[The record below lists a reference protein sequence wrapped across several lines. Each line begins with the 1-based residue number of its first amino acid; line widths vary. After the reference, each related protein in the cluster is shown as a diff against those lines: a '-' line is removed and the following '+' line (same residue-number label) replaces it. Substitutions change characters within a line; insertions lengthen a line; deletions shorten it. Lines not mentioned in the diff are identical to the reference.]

1 MSSKIEEIAPGCFRL
16 GVPFLLNGVI
26 PLGNHMN
33 FIKLQSGRFI
43 ALSTVALD
51 ESTLK
56 QVNEL
61 THNGTLLDAVIA
73 TNPFHTLAFT
83 QFHKAFPHARYY
95 GTPRHIRNLPAIP
108 WTGSVADES
117 VRKLWSPEIE
127 MRIPAGCEFD
137 APVPE
142 NLNHFSGIIALHVAS
157 KTLISDDAFNVTVH
171 PSFFKSL
178 FGAKHGHVTFFMTLH
193 SQGIDQRPEAPKE
206 FYVWMEAL
214 LRDWDFDNMATA
226 HSGVLI
232 GGAKKG
238 VRELLQREKG
248 QLSKDAVARG
258 GVAF

>member
-83 QFHKAFPHARYY
+83 QFHKAFPHAQYY

-127 MRIPAGCEFD
+127 MRIPDGCEFD

-142 NLNHFSGIIALHVAS
+142 NLNHFAGIIALHVAS

-178 FGAKHGHVTFFMTLH
+178 FGAKHGH
-193 SQGIDQRPEAPKE
+193 GIDQRPEAPKE

-232 GGAKKG
+232 GGAKNG
-238 VRELLQREKG
+238 G